1 MSNQTTV
8 RKLAELVNVPV
19 LRLMAQLADAGLIF
33 SDPDKPISTAEKV
46 QLLGYLRRTS
56 SASKPVSRSP
66 RRNDQMA
73 QLKHGG
79 PGLGV
84 EVEREDEDLQI
95 QTPFD
100 PEKIKVKTV
109 TKTIDLLM
117 RRIAHDEID
126 LAPEFQRR
134 ARIWEESRR
143 SRLIESI
150 LLRIPLPVFY
160 VASDANE
167 NWAVVDGLQRL
178 TTISDFLSD
187 EFRLSGLEY
196 LYRLNGLDF
205 KGLPRQMRRRIEE
218 TELVIHVI
226 EYGTPDSVMIN
237 IFKRINTGG
246 MSLNGQEIRNALN
259 RGSSRNFL
267 KVLAGSREFEEAT
280 GGSVGD
286 NRMEAQECVL
296 RFCAFLEFG
305 WSEYNQ
311 SDLDGF
317 LHQAM
322 NHLNELDGSR
332 LEELGAKFRWAL
344 RIAYSIFHSYA
355 FRKIYEYPP
364 KRKNPVSKAL
374 FEVWSVS
381 IAKLT
386 QSEAD
391 ILVSKRSEVMEA
403 FARKLASNG
412 DFEKSIS
419 SSTGAPQ
426 RVRTRFSVVEGILR
440 EVLC

>member
-1 MSNQTTV
+1 MSSQTTV

-33 SDPDKPISTAEKV
+33 SDPDKPISQTEKV

-56 SASKPVSRSP
+56 SASNAVKQP
-66 RRNDQMA
+66 
-73 QLKHGG
+73 LKKAKQITGG
-79 PGLGV
+79 LEDRGLGV

-95 QTPFD
+95 QNPFD

-117 RRIAHDEID
+117 RRIKHDEID

-160 VASDANE
+160 VASDAEE

-187 EFRLSGLEY
+187 GFRLSGLEY
-196 LYRLNGLDF
+196 LYKLNGLEF
-205 KGLPRQMRRRIEE
+205 QHLPRQMRRRIEE
-218 TELVIHVI
+218 TELVMHVI

-246 MSLNGQEIRNALN
+246 LSLNGQEIRNALN
-259 RGSSRNFL
+259 RGESRAFL
-267 KVLAGSREFEEAT
+267 KVLAESEEFELAT

-286 NRMEAQECVL
+286 NRMEAQECAL
-296 RFCAFLEFG
+296 RFCAFFEFG
-305 WSEYNQ
+305 WDDYNQ

-322 NHLNELDGSR
+322 IHLNEIGRARLKELD
-332 LEELGAKFRWAL
+332 AQFRWSL
-344 RIAYSIFHSYA
+344 HIAHSIFGEHA
-355 FRKIYEYPP
+355 FRKLYEYPP
-364 KRKNPVSKAL
+364 ERKNPVSKAL
-374 FEVWSVS
+374 FEAWSVNL
-381 IAKLT
+381 AKLT
-386 QSEAD
+386 RRDAQT
-391 ILVSKRSEVMEA
+391 LVSRRSAVMDA
-403 FARKLASNG
+403 FAKTLATDG
-412 DFEKSIS
+412 GFEKSIS

-440 EVLC
+440 EVLA

>member
-19 LRLMAQLADAGLIF
+19 LRLMSQLADAGLIF
-33 SDPDKPISTAEKV
+33 SDPDKPISSVEKV

-56 SASKPVSRSP
+56 SASKPASRSP
-66 RRNDQMA
+66 RSDDRVA
-73 QLKHGG
+73 HGKYS
-79 PGLGV
+79 GLGV
-84 EVEREDEDLQI
+84 EVESEDEDLQI
-95 QTPFD
+95 QNPFD

-109 TKTIDLLM
+109 TRTIDLIM
-117 RRIAHDEID
+117 RRIEHDEID

-160 VASDANE
+160 VASDAKE
-167 NWAVVDGLQRL
+167 NWSVVDGLQRL
-178 TTISDFLSD
+178 TTISDFLSNG
-187 EFRLSGLEY
+187 FRLSGLEY
-196 LYRLNGLDF
+196 LYKLNGFELRD
-205 KGLPRQMRRRIEE
+205 LPRQMRRRIEE

-259 RGSSRNFL
+259 RGSSRSFL
-267 KVLAGSREFEEAT
+267 KSLAESREFKVAT
-280 GGSVGD
+280 GGSIGD
-286 NRMEAQECVL
+286 SRMEAQECAL
-296 RFCAFLEFG
+296 RFCAFFEFG
-305 WSEYNQ
+305 WREYHQ

-322 NHLNELDGSR
+322 NYLNGLDGPR
-332 LEELGAKFRWAL
+332 LQELGAKFRWAL
-344 RIAYSIFHSYA
+344 DVAYSVFENYA
-355 FRKIYEYPP
+355 FRKTYEYPP
-364 KRKNPVSKAL
+364 ERKNPVSKAL
-374 FEVWSVS
+374 FEVWLVS

-386 QSEAD
+386 KSEAR
-391 ILVSKRSEVMEA
+391 ILISRRSEVMSA
-403 FARKLASNG
+403 FANVLASNG
-412 DFEKSIS
+412 EFEKSIS

-440 EVLC
+440 EVLQ

>member
-1 MSNQTTV
+1 MSNPTTV
-8 RKLAELVNVPV
+8 RKLAQLVNVPV
-19 LRLMAQLADAGLIF
+19 LRLMAQLADAGLMF
-33 SDPDKPISTAEKV
+33 SDPDKPISSAEKV

-56 SASKPVSRSP
+56 SISKSASRS
-66 RRNDQMA
+66 RSHDDSIVHR
-73 QLKHGG
+73 KY

-84 EVEREDEDLQI
+84 EVESEDEDLQI
-95 QTPFD
+95 QNPFD

-117 RRIAHDEID
+117 KRIKHDEID

-160 VASDANE
+160 VASDAKE
-167 NWAVVDGLQRL
+167 NWSVVDGLQRL
-178 TTISDFLSD
+178 TTILDFLSN

-196 LYRLNGLDF
+196 LYKLNGFELKD
-205 KGLPRQMRRRIEE
+205 LPRQMRRRIEE

-259 RGSSRNFL
+259 RGPSRGFL
-267 KVLAGSREFEEAT
+267 KSLAESREFKDAT
-280 GGSVGD
+280 DGSVGD
-286 NRMEAQECVL
+286 NRMEAQECAL
-296 RFCAFLEFG
+296 RFCAFFEFG
-305 WSEYNQ
+305 WSEYHQ

-317 LHQAM
+317 LQQAM
-322 NHLNELDGSR
+322 NHLNGLDGPK
-332 LEELGAKFRWAL
+332 LKELGSKFRWAL
-344 RIAYSIFHSYA
+344 DVATSIFENYA

-364 KRKNPVSKAL
+364 ERRNPVSKAL
-374 FEVWSVS
+374 FEVWLVS
-381 IAKLT
+381 IARLT
-386 QSEAD
+386 KFEAN
-391 ILVSKRSEVMEA
+391 ILIAKRVEVMSV
-403 FARKLASNG
+403 FARTLASNS
-412 DFEKSIS
+412 DFEKAIS

-426 RVRTRFSVVEGILR
+426 RVRTRFSVVEEILR
-440 EVLC
+440 EVLR